1 MKINY
6 LALPNGNKLIPY
18 YNYDYKSE
26 ELDGEYYF
34 IDGFQ
39 DYIRTSHPNL
49 IKSTSTNA
57 LIPIIRQEFKWT
69 FIYNKDLSKRD
80 KPITRLVKDLDDEDL
95 ESIII
100 YLQQRIIIVKNREGM
115 SEPIQQMKFTIEV
128 MRAEIRYRK
137 RNEKKEN
144 KAG

>member
-1 MKINY
+1 M
-6 LALPNGNKLIPY
+6 
-18 YNYDYKSE
+18 
-26 ELDGEYYF
+26 DGEYYF